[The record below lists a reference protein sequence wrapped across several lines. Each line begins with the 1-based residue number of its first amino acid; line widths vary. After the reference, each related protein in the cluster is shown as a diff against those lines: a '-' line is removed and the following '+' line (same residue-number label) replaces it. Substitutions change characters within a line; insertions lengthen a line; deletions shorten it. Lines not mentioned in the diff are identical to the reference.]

1 MEKNND
7 GGSDESDEKMKDLD
21 LSEKEGRPGFQLGMG
36 TVCIGSQLDWIGG
49 LARLEGYL
57 PAELANL

>member
-21 LSEKEGRPGFQLGMG
+21 LSEKEGRPGFL
-36 TVCIGSQLDWIGG
+36 
-49 LARLEGYL
+49 
-57 PAELANL
+57 